1 MKAKTIKHR
10 AIYFGILLSNIFVL
24 ISLAHQDYFPVLKG
38 PYLGQ
43 KPPGWQLK
51 SLPRELSLQ
60 KILGRLVVH
69 SPKMEVFSCLIEEHL
84 LNHIKQ
90 SIILNGKKGVWTR
103 PAPVPFNSK
112 FGDWCFNF
120 GLDGRTLY
128 FSSKRPVSGGS
139 DHTHNIWMTQLT
151 WIIHKIC
158 RHLM

>member
-10 AIYFGILLSNIFVL
+10 AINVGILLSIILVF
-24 ISLAHQDYFPVLKG
+24 ISPAQQEDFPVLKG

-43 KPPGWQLK
+43 KPPGLTPEIFAPGIISTENFGEAGGAFTK
-51 SLPRELSLQ
+51 NGSIFLFNRRTPPESH
-60 KILGRLVVH
+60 KTIYY
-69 SPKMEVFSCLIEEHL
+69 IER
-84 LNHIKQ
+84 
-90 SIILNGKKGVWTR
+90 KKGVWTR

-112 FGDWCFNF
+112 FGDWSFNF
-120 GLDGRTLY
+120 GPDGRTLY